1 MTRMVT
7 KERRSYNRL
16 HDELMISLNVRRQK
30 RDFPFPRMIR
40 LIFLSRNPNFLA
52 ERLLEIT
59 GLSRVPDASWNGH
72 SETILF
78 IDARNSRTPLTTM
91 VTWRTQLRKLEQL
104 SYYTHRGSDC
114 FDVESSRQIPH
125 TEKLPCD

>member
-78 IDARNSRTPLTTM
+78 IDARNSRT
-91 VTWRTQLRKLEQL
+91 QLRKLEQL

-114 FDVESSRQIPH
+114 FDVESSRQMPH